1 MDYDYHA
8 SGGWFQRT
16 IASTAVDTLAAL
28 IGRAFDLM
36 LGDRLRLSLNA
47 KVSPAHSTRNIGIG
61 GRFH

>member
-1 MDYDYHA
+1 MDYDHHA
-8 SGGWFQRT
+8 SGGGFKGS
-16 IASTAVDTLAAL
+16 IACTASDALAAL